1 MVRPTRNVATA
12 AVRVVLPATPEAAGA
27 DQVPVVKVVKVV
39 AWSGH
44 DEKVA
49 RVVAEEEVVA
59 AAVSTS
65 CNLTPTAMAKSVRM
79 RYPSA
84 CRVSSTASMA
94 TAMASLT
101 IRKSARCVAE
111 PKEAAAAVDLAG
123 AAEVDLAAHLGISKP
138 LACRD

>member
-1 MVRPTRNVATA
+1 MVRRTCNVATA
-12 AVRVVLPATPEAAGA
+12 AVRVVLPAKPEAAAGA
-27 DQVPVVKVVKVV
+27 DQVPTVKVA

-49 RVVAEEEVVA
+49 REVAEEVVA

-65 CNLTPTAMAKSVRM
+65 CNLTPTVMAKSVRM

-101 IRKSARCVAE
+101 TRKSARCVAE
-111 PKEAAAAVDLAG
+111 PKEVAAAAVDLVV
-123 AAEVDLAAHLGISKP
+123 AEVALAAHLGISKP
-138 LACRD
+138 LACRDR